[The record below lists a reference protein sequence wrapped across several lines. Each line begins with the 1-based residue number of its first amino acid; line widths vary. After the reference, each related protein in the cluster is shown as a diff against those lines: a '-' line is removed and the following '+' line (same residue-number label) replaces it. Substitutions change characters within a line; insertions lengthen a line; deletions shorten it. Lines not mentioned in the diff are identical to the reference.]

1 MEFPRQEYWGGL
13 PFPSPEPGM
22 ETESLAFAGRFFTT
36 TPPGKPNFCMP
47 VYKKKE
53 KKRKENNDSECQ
65 KILLTICSFHT
76 VHRVLKARILKWF
89 AIPFSSGPRFVR
101 SLQED

>member
-1 MEFPRQEYWGGL
+1 MPS
-13 PFPSPEPGM
+13 PSPEPGM

-36 TPPGKPNFCMP
+36 TPPGMPNLCMP
-47 VYKKKE
+47 VYK

-76 VHRVLKARILKWF
+76 VHQVLKARILKWF
-89 AIPFSSGPRFVR
+89 AIAFSSGPRFVR

>member
-1 MEFPRQEYWGGL
+1 MEFPSQEYWGGCHLLLLNQGWKLNLLHLQADSLL
-13 PFPSPEPGM
+13 PHHLGCP
-22 ETESLAFAGRFFTT
+22 TYACLYI
-36 TPPGKPNFCMP
+36 K
-47 VYKKKE
+47 

-76 VHRVLKARILKWF
+76 VHQVLKARILKWF
-89 AIPFSSGPRFVR
+89 AIAFSSGPRFVR